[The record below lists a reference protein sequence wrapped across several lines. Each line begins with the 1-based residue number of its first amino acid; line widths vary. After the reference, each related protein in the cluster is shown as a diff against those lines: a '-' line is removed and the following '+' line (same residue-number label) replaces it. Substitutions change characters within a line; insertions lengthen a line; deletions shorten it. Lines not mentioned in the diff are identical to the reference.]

1 MHGRGRIASLAT
13 LDATVS
19 SVDGQCMDGPDP
31 GSLTNKA
38 CRDTET
44 PAVAPKFLS
53 AAGKDR
59 LLTKGQ
65 V

>member
-1 MHGRGRIASLAT
+1 MCGGGQITLLAT

-19 SVDGQCMDGPDP
+19 SVDGQSLNGLDP
-31 GSLTNKA
+31 GSLMNKA

-44 PAVAPKFLS
+44 PAVVPKFLS

>member
-19 SVDGQCMDGPDP
+19 SVDGQCMDGLDP

-44 PAVAPKFLS
+44 PAVVPKFLS